1 MLGLTLVAFA
11 AGVLTVLAPCVLP
24 LLPVIV
30 GGTAARTRAD
40 AGIAERQWFRPLVI
54 AGSLAASVI
63 AFTLLLKATSAL
75 LGVPAWIW
83 QAVSG
88 VIVAVLGLTMLFPA
102 L

>member
-40 AGIAERQWFRPLVI
+40 AGIAER
-54 AGSLAASVI
+54 
-63 AFTLLLKATSAL
+63 
-75 LGVPAWIW
+75 
-83 QAVSG
+83 
-88 VIVAVLGLTMLFPA
+88 
-102 L
+102 